1 MQLRQNTNFNIH
13 KSGIPQG
20 NPFDQNPSKIIAIGT
35 KVAVYLDGKYL
46 QGFVK
51 NVENRQ
57 VTVRLERKWMRK
69 TEITVNW
76 MIVAPLSEK
85 FLSDLKD
92 KESLLEK
99 KKMNKVQELQEFI
112 GTLGV
117 PDMEN
122 SRNVSQRSLPMFE
135 KYQYMHK
142 KLVGKIELIENMRK
156 DILDAHEELLK
167 FRSECIDNGILEN
180 SLLFLPVL
188 SEDIVNS
195 SRIQAKKYSIDQKN
209 KLFYVREKTRY
220 LLICLLVKSGQNGI
234 ESEHIVSA
242 ICGSSAQNDANSSMK
257 ITPHRVMGMLSAL
270 SRKNEAKLL
279 DNNCWVA
286 TKKLLDIVV

>member
-13 KSGIPQG
+13 KSGISQG
-20 NPFDQNPSKIIAIGT
+20 NPFDQNPSSVIAIGT
-35 KVAVYLDGKYL
+35 RVAVYLDGKYL

-85 FLSDLKD
+85 FLSDLKE

-99 KKMNKVQELQEFI
+99 RKMSKVQELQDFI
-112 GTLGV
+112 ENLGA
-117 PDMEN
+117 PNMEN
-122 SRNVSQRSLPMFE
+122 LRQVAHLSLPMFE
-135 KYQYMHK
+135 KYQYLHK
-142 KLVGKIELIENMRK
+142 KLTGKIDSIEKMRK
-156 DILDAHEELLK
+156 DILDDHDELSL
-167 FRSECIDNGILEN
+167 FRTECVDNGILEN
-180 SLLFLPVL
+180 SLFFLPVL

-195 SRIQAKKYSIDQKN
+195 SRIQAKKHNLDQKN
-209 KLFYVREKTRY
+209 KLYYVREKTRY
-220 LLICLLVKSGQNGI
+220 LLVSLLIKSSPNGI

-242 ICGSSAQNDANSSMK
+242 ICGSSTQNDANSSMK

-279 DNNCWVA
+279 DTNCWVA
-286 TKKLLDIVV
+286 TKKLLDIVS